1 MIDKNI
7 FPDYLLINDL
17 PGYKKGCIFSMGENY
32 IYYVSSNPEKFDDN
46 GIVYDFKEGWVK
58 LDSNEEFIP
67 HKDSLLRF
75 NINQMESNPSWFMK
89 IDKQVNR
96 DLKIEEICQ

>member
-32 IYYVSSNPEKFDDN
+32 IYYISYNPEE
-46 GIVYDFKEGWVK
+46 EGWSTI
-58 LDSNEEFIP
+58 SNSEEFIP
-67 HKDSLLRF
+67 HKHSLLRF
-75 NINQMESNPSWFMK
+75 NIYQMDSNISWFMK

-96 DLKIEEICQ
+96 DIKIEEICQ

>member
-1 MIDKNI
+1 MIDENI

-32 IYYVSSNPEKFDDN
+32 IYYVSSNPEK
-46 GIVYDFKEGWVK
+46 EGWVK
-58 LDSNEEFIP
+58 LDSNEESIP

-96 DLKIEEICQ
+96 DIKIEEICQ